1 MSDVLAWKRIP
12 SGAKAPIHFGG
23 LMYGLKPVPF
33 SPIHRIYVHTKA
45 RTLQAERLR
54 INGVHSPGPGI
65 CGNLDG

>member
-1 MSDVLAWKRIP
+1 
-12 SGAKAPIHFGG
+12 
-23 LMYGLKPVPF
+23 MYGLKPVPF